1 MWKIAIHHCFSAKG
15 YDISHVIVCVC
26 MCVFVSVKEREGDT
40 VRLPAK
46 IKIGGDRRAEGVRDC
61 LIELGEE

>member
-1 MWKIAIHHCFSAKG
+1 MC
-15 YDISHVIVCVC
+15 VCVC
-26 MCVFVSVKEREGDT
+26 IRERTGDT
-40 VRLPAK
+40 VRLPTK